1 MSGFEVQSIID
12 TMSEVTIYHNPR
24 CSKSRQTLAL
34 IEENGVQPR
43 VIHYLDTP
51 PSTTELRSLL
61 QLLGLDARSLL
72 RTKEAPYAEL
82 DLEDAIKSEDD
93 ILQAISTH
101 PILLERPIVV
111 RANRAIIG
119 RPPENV
125 LELF

>member
-51 PSTTELRSLL
+51 PSTTELRGLL

-72 RTKEAPYAEL
+72 RTKEVPYAEL
-82 DLEDAIKSEDD
+82 DLEDATKSEDD

-111 RANRAIIG
+111 RADRAVIG